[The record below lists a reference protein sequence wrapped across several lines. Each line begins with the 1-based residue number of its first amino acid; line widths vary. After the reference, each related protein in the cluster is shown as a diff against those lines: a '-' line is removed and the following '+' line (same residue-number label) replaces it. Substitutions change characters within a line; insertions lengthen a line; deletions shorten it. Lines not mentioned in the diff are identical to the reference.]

1 MILVDLNQ
9 VVISNLMVQI
19 NNYKQEAEEG
29 LVKHMILN
37 SILSIKKKFGNDY
50 GNIVLCCDNKN
61 FWRKDIFPHY
71 KASRKKARAESNHNW
86 TAIFEV
92 LNKIRDE
99 IKEYFPYKVIEVH
112 GAEAD
117 DVISTLCKNK
127 GPMDRILILSGD
139 KDFIQLQKYPGV
151 TQYNPITKRPVS
163 HEDPWRYA
171 KEHVMRGDKSD
182 GIPNF
187 LSDDD
192 TFVTDKRS
200 KKILKTKLEAWKNLC
215 PTEFC
220 DEKMYRGWKRNEQ
233 LVDLGHTPADIKQKI
248 VDQYDTYEYN
258 QRDKL
263 LNYFVK
269 NKLRNLT
276 EHIGDF

>member
-1 MILVDLNQ
+1 MILIDLNQ
-9 VVISNLMVQI
+9 VCIVNVLQEV
-19 NNYKQEAEEG
+19 KQLKKIEPL
-29 LVKHMILN
+29 LVKHMIL
-37 SILSIKKKFGNDY
+37 STLLFYRRKFKDQY
-50 GNIVLCCDNKN
+50 GELVICCDSKRS
-61 FWRKDIFPHY
+61 WRKDVFPFY
-71 KASRKKARAESNHNW
+71 KANRKTNRQKDDIDWSG
-86 TAIFEV
+86 IFEV
-92 LNKIRDE
+92 INSLTDDLVNH
-99 IKEYFPYKVIEVH
+99 FPYSVIQVDQ
-112 GAEAD
+112 AEAD
-117 DVISTLCKNK
+117 DIIGTLVKNYYRQGK
-127 GPMDRILILSGD
+127 IMIVSSD
-139 KDFIQLQKYPGV
+139 KDFLQLQKYYNV
-151 TQYNPITKRPVS
+151 YQYSPIQKKNLEISNPNEYI
-163 HEDPWRYA
+163 
-171 KEHVMRGDKSD
+171 KEHIMKGDRGD

>member
-1 MILVDLNQ
+1 MILIDLNQ
-9 VVISNLMVQI
+9 VCIANVLQEV
-19 NNYKQEAEEG
+19 KQLKKIEPL
-29 LVKHMILN
+29 LVKHMIL
-37 SILSIKKKFGNDY
+37 STLLFYRKKFKDQY
-50 GNIVLCCDNKN
+50 GELVICCDSKRS
-61 FWRKDIFPHY
+61 WRKDVFPFY
-71 KASRKKARAESNHNW
+71 KANRKTNRQKDDIDWSG
-86 TAIFEV
+86 IFEV
-92 LNKIRDE
+92 INSLTDDLVNH
-99 IKEYFPYKVIEVH
+99 FPYSVIQVDQ
-112 GAEAD
+112 AEAD
-117 DVISTLCKNK
+117 DIIGTLVKNYYREGK
-127 GPMDRILILSGD
+127 IMIVSSD
-139 KDFIQLQKYPGV
+139 KDFLQLQKYYNV
-151 TQYNPITKRPVS
+151 YQYSPIQKKNLEISNPNEYI
-163 HEDPWRYA
+163 
-171 KEHVMRGDKSD
+171 KEHIMKGDRGD

-200 KKILKTKLEAWKNLC
+200 KKILKTKLDAWKNLC

-263 LNYFVK
+263 LNYFIK

>member
-1 MILVDLNQ
+1 MILIDLNQ
-9 VVISNLMVQI
+9 VCIANVLQEV
-19 NNYKQEAEEG
+19 KQLKKIEPL
-29 LVKHMILN
+29 LVKHMIL
-37 SILSIKKKFGNDY
+37 STLLFYRKKFKDQY
-50 GNIVLCCDNKN
+50 GELVICCDSKRS
-61 FWRKDIFPHY
+61 WRKDVFPFY
-71 KASRKKARAESNHNW
+71 KANRKTNRQKDDIDWSG
-86 TAIFEV
+86 IFEV
-92 LNKIRDE
+92 INSLTDDLVNH
-99 IKEYFPYKVIEVH
+99 FPYSVIQVDQ
-112 GAEAD
+112 AEAD
-117 DVISTLCKNK
+117 DIIGTLVKNYYRQGK
-127 GPMDRILILSGD
+127 IMIVSSD
-139 KDFIQLQKYPGV
+139 KDFLQLQKYYNV
-151 TQYNPITKRPVS
+151 YQYSPIQKKNLEITNPNEYI
-163 HEDPWRYA
+163 
-171 KEHVMRGDKSD
+171 KEHIMKGDRGD

-220 DEKMYRGWKRNEQ
+220 NEKMYRGWKRNEQ